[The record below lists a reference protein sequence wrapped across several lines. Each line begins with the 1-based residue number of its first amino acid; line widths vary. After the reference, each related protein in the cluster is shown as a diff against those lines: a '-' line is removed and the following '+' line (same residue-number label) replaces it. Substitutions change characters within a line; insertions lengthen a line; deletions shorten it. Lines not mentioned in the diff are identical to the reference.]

1 MAIYLVVRED
11 YGSMKI
17 VLVSMHENALINED
31 IAACIGYF
39 DGFHKGHQGLFYAT
53 LAAAKN
59 KGLKSAI
66 ITFNPDP
73 WVVIKGINE
82 EDITHISTLKDR
94 QKWAKKLGF
103 DYFIELN
110 FDKKMAN
117 LMPEDFINRIL
128 MPLNIKHLVCGFD
141 FHFGAKGMGNPEI
154 LRNVNLFE
162 VEEIK
167 EITYLGS
174 KISSTRISEA
184 IEKGDMELVSY
195 LLTRPYTMSGTII
208 HGQAKGHGI
217 GFPTANIQL
226 SGNYIPVKNG
236 VYIGKILVN
245 DSEYKT
251 MVNIG
256 YNPTFNLRERISIEA
271 HILDFDMDIYGCD
284 VELMLYHYLR
294 EEKKYNS
301 IDELK
306 AELNQNVLDTRNYFK
321 ED

>member
-1 MAIYLVVRED
+1 MEII
-11 YGSMKI
+11 S
-17 VLVSMHENALINED
+17 VSMCENNQIKED

-39 DGFHKGHQGLFYAT
+39 DGFHKGHQGLFFAT

-73 WVVIKGINE
+73 WVVIKGIDE
-82 EDITHISTLKDR
+82 SEITHISTLKDR
-94 QKWAKKLGF
+94 QGWAEKLGF

-110 FDKKMAN
+110 FDKAMAS
-117 LMPEDFINRIL
+117 LLPEDFINQIL
-128 MPLNIKHLVCGFD
+128 TPLHIKHLVCGFD
-141 FHFGAKGMGNPEI
+141 FHFGLKGMGNPEI
-154 LRNVNLFE
+154 LRNVNAFE

-174 KISSTRISEA
+174 KISSTRIVEA
-184 IEKGDMELVSY
+184 IENANMELVTY
-195 LLTRPYTMSGTII
+195 LLTRPYTLSGTVI

-226 SGNYIPVKNG
+226 AGNYIPVKNG

-245 DSEYKT
+245 SREYKT

-256 YNPTFNLRERISIEA
+256 YNPTFNLRDRISIEA
-271 HILDFDMDIYGCD
+271 HILDFNEDIYGAD
-284 VELMLYHYLR
+284 VQLMLYHYLR

-306 AELNQNVLDTRNYFK
+306 AELHQNVLDTRNYFK